1 MKWNEFFVH
10 ASIDY
15 KRFGPINAIFT
26 SPSNRRFDK
35 IPSNPIS
42 LRMRFAFFSLKKPQP
57 RKIRKDFFIVHRRE
71 IAKSAAP
78 STPWAEGKN
87 LLRFCYDFAMRM
99 GVSPFLFWIY
109 SVPLPPYPRFHPNSS
124 LFPRFLSLSLSR
136 QSINRRNGLI
146 DFISRSRCPQF
157 QFSRACVF
165 RLVEIHRRAYVVDR
179 F

>member
-1 MKWNEFFVH
+1 MKWNEFFLH
-10 ASIDY
+10 ALIDY

-26 SPSNRRFDK
+26 VAVKPKIRQNSEQSDFASHAIRFLFVEKTATTKDSKRFLHRPSTRNREIGCAFHAMGRREEFAT
-35 IPSNPIS
+35 IS
-42 LRMRFAFFSLKKPQP
+42 L
-57 RKIRKDFFIVHRRE
+57 
-71 IAKSAAP
+71 
-78 STPWAEGKN
+78 
-87 LLRFCYDFAMRM
+87 MRM

-109 SVPLPPYPRFHPNSS
+109 SVPLPPYSRFHPNSP

>member
-42 LRMRFAFFSLKKPQP
+42 LSMRFAFHSANVSFFSLKKPQIP
-57 RKIRKDFFIVHRRE
+57 KIRKDFFIVHRCE

-87 LLRFCYDFAMRM
+87 LLRFCWCGWAFRRFFSEFIPSL
-99 GVSPFLFWIY
+99 SPLILD
-109 SVPLPPYPRFHPNSS
+109 SI